1 MTVSLVIL
9 DRDGVI
15 NHDSDDY
22 IKSPDEWQP
31 LPGSLEAIA
40 RLCRADYTVIVATNQ
55 AGVGRGLFS
64 LEMLI
69 RIHRKMASSIRD
81 KGGRLN
87 SVFFCP
93 HSPADQCGCRKPK
106 PGMLLEISDRLGIR
120 LSGVPVVGDSLR
132 DLEAAAAA
140 GAMPVMVKT
149 GRGRLTQEKL
159 SQGELSHTL
168 GQTPVYADL
177 AAFTDAVLD
186 GRLESVARHTDQG
199 THH

>member
-1 MTVSLVIL
+1 MSLVIL

-40 RLCRADYTVIVATNQ
+40 RLCRADYTVVVATNQ

-64 LEMLI
+64 QEMLI
-69 RIHRKMASSIRD
+69 RVHRKMASSIRD
-81 KGGRLN
+81 KGGRLD

-93 HSPADQCGCRKPK
+93 HSPAEQCGCRKPK
-106 PGMLLEISDRLGIR
+106 PGMLLEISDRLGIG

-132 DLEAAAAA
+132 DLEAAEAA
-140 GAMPVMVKT
+140 GAIPVLVKT

-159 SQGELSHTL
+159 SKGELSHTL

>member
-1 MTVSLVIL
+1 MSLVIL

-40 RLCRADYTVIVATNQ
+40 RLCRADYTVVVATNQ

-64 LEMLI
+64 QEMLI

-81 KGGRLN
+81 KGGRLD

-93 HSPADQCGCRKPK
+93 HSPAEQCGCRKPK
-106 PGMLLEISDRLGIR
+106 PGMLLEISDRLGIG

-132 DLEAAAAA
+132 DLEAAEAA
-140 GAMPVMVKT
+140 GAIPVLVKT

-159 SQGELSHTL
+159 SKGELSHTL

-199 THH
+199 MHH

>member
-40 RLCRADYTVIVATNQ
+40 RLCRADYTVVVATNQ

-64 LEMLI
+64 QEMLI

-81 KGGRLN
+81 KGGRLD

-93 HSPADQCGCRKPK
+93 HSPAEQCGCRKPK
-106 PGMLLEISDRLGIR
+106 PGMLLEISDRLGIG

-132 DLEAAAAA
+132 DLEAAEAA
-140 GAMPVMVKT
+140 GAIPVLVKT

-159 SQGELSHTL
+159 SKGELSHTL

-186 GRLESVARHTDQG
+186 GCLESVAHHTDQG

>member
-1 MTVSLVIL
+1 MAWRLV
-9 DRDGVI
+9 
-15 NHDSDDY
+15 
-22 IKSPDEWQP
+22 
-31 LPGSLEAIA
+31 GS
-40 RLCRADYTVIVATNQ
+40 
-55 AGVGRGLFS
+55 
-64 LEMLI
+64 EMCI
-69 RIHRKMASSIRD
+69 GTGRKMASSIRD
-81 KGGRLN
+81 KGGGLD

-93 HSPADQCGCRKPK
+93 QGPAGQGGCRKPN
-106 PGMLLEISDRLGIR
+106 PGMLLKISARLGIG

-132 DLEAAAAA
+132 DLEAAEAA
-140 GAMPVMVKT
+140 GAIPVLVKT

-159 SQGELSHTL
+159 SKGELPHTL

>member
-40 RLCRADYTVIVATNQ
+40 RLCRADYTVVVATNQ

-64 LEMLI
+64 LEMLT

-81 KGGRLN
+81 KGGRLD
-87 SVFFCP
+87 SIFFCP

-106 PGMLLEISDRLGIR
+106 PGMLLEISDRLSIA
-120 LSGVPVVGDSLR
+120 LSGVPFVGDSLR

-149 GRGRLTQEKL
+149 GRGRLTQEQL

-186 GRLESVARHTDQG
+186 GRLESVARHTDQR
-199 THH
+199 THP

>member
-40 RLCRADYTVIVATNQ
+40 RLCRADYTVVVATNQ

-64 LEMLI
+64 QEMLI

-81 KGGRLN
+81 KGGRLD

-93 HSPADQCGCRKPK
+93 HSPAEQCGCRKPK
-106 PGMLLEISDRLGIR
+106 PGMLLEISDRLGIG
-120 LSGVPVVGDSLR
+120 LSSVPVVGDSLR
-132 DLEAAAAA
+132 DLEAAEAA
-140 GAMPVMVKT
+140 GAIPVLVKT

-159 SQGELSHTL
+159 SKGEQSHTL

-186 GRLESVARHTDQG
+186 GRLESVARHTDQR

>member
-1 MTVSLVIL
+1 MSLVIL

-64 LEMLI
+64 LEMLM
-69 RIHRKMASSIRD
+69 RIHSKMASSIRD
-81 KGGRLN
+81 KGGRLD

-106 PGMLLEISDRLGIR
+106 PGMLLEIRDRLGIG
-120 LSGVPVVGDSLR
+120 LSGVPFVGDSLS
-132 DLEAAAAA
+132 DLETAAAA
-140 GAMPVMVKT
+140 GATPIMVQT

-159 SQGELSHTL
+159 LQGELSHTL

-177 AAFTDAVLD
+177 AEFTDAVLD
-186 GRLESVARHTDQG
+186 GYLESVAGYTDQG
-199 THH
+199 LHH

>member
-40 RLCRADYTVIVATNQ
+40 RLCRADYTVVVATNQ

-81 KGGRLN
+81 KGGRLD

-93 HSPADQCGCRKPK
+93 HSPAEQCGCRKPK
-106 PGMLLEISDRLGIR
+106 PGMLLEISDRLGIG

-132 DLEAAAAA
+132 DLEAAEAA
-140 GAMPVMVKT
+140 GAMPVLVKT

-159 SQGELSHTL
+159 SKGELSHTL

>member
-40 RLCRADYTVIVATNQ
+40 RLCRADYTVVVATNQ

-64 LEMLI
+64 QEMLI

-81 KGGRLN
+81 KGGRLD

-93 HSPADQCGCRKPK
+93 HSPAEQCGCRKPK
-106 PGMLLEISDRLGIR
+106 PGMLLEISDRLGIG
-120 LSGVPVVGDSLR
+120 LSSVPVVGDSLR
-132 DLEAAAAA
+132 DLEAAEAA
-140 GAMPVMVKT
+140 GAIPVLVKT

-159 SQGELSHTL
+159 SKGELSHTL

>member
-1 MTVSLVIL
+1 MSLVIL

-40 RLCRADYTVIVATNQ
+40 RLCRADYTVVVATNQ

-64 LEMLI
+64 QEMLI

-81 KGGRLN
+81 KGGRLD

-93 HSPADQCGCRKPK
+93 HSPAEQCGCRKPK
-106 PGMLLEISDRLGIR
+106 PGMLLEISDRLGIG

-132 DLEAAAAA
+132 DLEAAEAA
-140 GAMPVMVKT
+140 GAIPVLVKT

-159 SQGELSHTL
+159 SKGELSHAL

-186 GRLESVARHTDQG
+186 GRLESVARHTDQR

>member
-40 RLCRADYTVIVATNQ
+40 RLCRADYTVVVATNQ

-81 KGGRLN
+81 KGGRLD

-93 HSPADQCGCRKPK
+93 HSPAEQCGCRKPK
-106 PGMLLEISDRLGIR
+106 PGMLLEISDRLGIG

-132 DLEAAAAA
+132 DLEAAEEA
-140 GAMPVMVKT
+140 GAMPVLVKT

-159 SQGELSHTL
+159 SKGELSHTL

>member
-40 RLCRADYTVIVATNQ
+40 RLCRADYTVVVATNQ

-64 LEMLI
+64 LEMLT

-81 KGGRLN
+81 KGGRLD
-87 SVFFCP
+87 SIFFCP

-106 PGMLLEISDRLGIR
+106 PGMLLEISDRLSIG

-140 GAMPVMVKT
+140 GAMPVMGKT

-186 GRLESVARHTDQG
+186 GNLESVVRHTDQG

>member
-40 RLCRADYTVIVATNQ
+40 RLCRADYTVVVATNQ

-64 LEMLI
+64 LEMLT

-81 KGGRLN
+81 KGGRLD
-87 SVFFCP
+87 SIFFCP

-106 PGMLLEISDRLGIR
+106 PGMLLEISDRLSIG

-149 GRGRLTQEKL
+149 GRGRLTQEQL

-186 GRLESVARHTDQG
+186 GNLESVVRHTDQG

>member
-1 MTVSLVIL
+1 MSLVIL

-40 RLCRADYTVIVATNQ
+40 RLCRADYTVVVATNQ

-64 LEMLI
+64 QEMLI

-81 KGGRLN
+81 KGGRLD

-93 HSPADQCGCRKPK
+93 HSPAEQCGCRKPK
-106 PGMLLEISDRLGIR
+106 PGMLLEISDRLGIG
-120 LSGVPVVGDSLR
+120 LSSVPVVGDSLR
-132 DLEAAAAA
+132 DLEAAEAA
-140 GAMPVMVKT
+140 GAIPVLVKT

-159 SQGELSHTL
+159 SKGELSHTL

>member
-1 MTVSLVIL
+1 MSLVIL

-15 NHDSDDY
+15 NYDSDDY
-22 IKSPDEWQP
+22 IKSPDEWLP

-55 AGVGRGLFS
+55 AGVGRGIFS
-64 LEMLI
+64 LDMLI
-69 RIHRKMASSIRD
+69 RIHSKMASSIRD
-81 KGGRLN
+81 KGGRLD

-93 HSPADQCGCRKPK
+93 HNPADQCSCRKPK
-106 PGMLLEISDRLGIR
+106 PGMLLEISDRLGIG
-120 LSGVPVVGDSLR
+120 LSGVPFVGDSLT

-149 GRGRLTQEKL
+149 GRGRLTQEQL

-177 AAFTDAVLD
+177 AAFTAAELD
-186 GRLESVARHTDQG
+186 GNLESVVRHTDQG

>member
-40 RLCRADYTVIVATNQ
+40 RLCRADYTVVVATNQ

-64 LEMLI
+64 LEMLT

-81 KGGRLN
+81 KGGRLD

-106 PGMLLEISDRLGIR
+106 PGMLLEIGDRLSIG

-186 GRLESVARHTDQG
+186 GNLESVARHTGQG

>member
-40 RLCRADYTVIVATNQ
+40 RLCRADYTVVVATNQ

-64 LEMLI
+64 QEMLI

-81 KGGRLN
+81 KGGRLD

-93 HSPADQCGCRKPK
+93 HSPAEQCGCRKPK
-106 PGMLLEISDRLGIR
+106 PGMLLEISDRLGIG

-132 DLEAAAAA
+132 DLEAAEAA
-140 GAMPVMVKT
+140 GAIPVLVKT

-159 SQGELSHTL
+159 SKGELSRAL

>member
-40 RLCRADYTVIVATNQ
+40 RLCRADYTVVVATNQ

>member
-40 RLCRADYTVIVATNQ
+40 RLCRADYTVVVATNQ

-64 LEMLI
+64 LEMLTC
-69 RIHRKMASSIRD
+69 IHRKMASSIRD
-81 KGGRLN
+81 KGGRLD

-106 PGMLLEISDRLGIR
+106 PGMLLEISDRLGIG

-132 DLEAAAAA
+132 DLEAAEAA
-140 GAMPVMVKT
+140 GAMPVLVKT

-186 GRLESVARHTDQG
+186 GNLESVARHTDQG

>member
-1 MTVSLVIL
+1 MSLVIL

-40 RLCRADYTVIVATNQ
+40 RLCRADYTVVVATNQ

-64 LEMLI
+64 LEMLT

-81 KGGRLN
+81 KGGRLD
-87 SVFFCP
+87 SIFFCP

-106 PGMLLEISDRLGIR
+106 PGMLLEISDRLGIG

-159 SQGELSHTL
+159 SQSELTHTL

-177 AAFTDAVLD
+177 AAFTDAMLD
-186 GRLESVARHTDQG
+186 GCLESVAPHTDQG

>member
-1 MTVSLVIL
+1 MSLVIL

-40 RLCRADYTVIVATNQ
+40 RLCRADYTVVVATNQ

-64 LEMLI
+64 LEMLT

-81 KGGRLN
+81 KGGRLD

-106 PGMLLEISDRLGIR
+106 PGMLLEISDRLSIG
-120 LSGVPVVGDSLR
+120 LSGVPFVGDSLR

-140 GAMPVMVKT
+140 GAMPVLVKT
-149 GRGRLTQEKL
+149 GQGRLTQEKL

-186 GRLESVARHTDQG
+186 GNLESVVRRTGQG

>member
-31 LPGSLEAIA
+31 IPGSLEAIA

-64 LEMLI
+64 VDMLM
-69 RIHRKMASSIRD
+69 RIHSKMASNIRD
-81 KGGRLN
+81 KGGRLD

-93 HSPADQCGCRKPK
+93 HSPSDKCNCRKPK
-106 PGMLLEISDRLGIR
+106 PGMLLEISDRLGIG
-120 LSGVPVVGDSLR
+120 LSGVPFVGDSPR
-132 DLEAAAAA
+132 DLEAATAA
-140 GAMPVMVKT
+140 GAMPVLVQT
-149 GRGRLTQEKL
+149 GWGRLTEEKL

-177 AAFTDAVLD
+177 AEFTDAVLD
-186 GRLESVARHTDQG
+186 GYLESVANHTDQG
-199 THH
+199 LHY

>member
-1 MTVSLVIL
+1 MSLVIL

-40 RLCRADYTVIVATNQ
+40 RLCRADYTVVVATNQ

-64 LEMLI
+64 QEMLI

-81 KGGRLN
+81 KGGRLD

-93 HSPADQCGCRKPK
+93 HSPAEQCGCRKPK
-106 PGMLLEISDRLGIR
+106 PGMLLEISDRLGIG

-132 DLEAAAAA
+132 DLAAAEAA
-140 GAMPVMVKT
+140 GAIPVLVKT

-159 SQGELSHTL
+159 SKGELSHTL

-186 GRLESVARHTDQG
+186 GRLESVARHTDQR

>member
-93 HSPADQCGCRKPK
+93 HSSADQCGCRKPK
-106 PGMLLEISDRLGIR
+106 PGMLLEISDRLGVR

>member
-1 MTVSLVIL
+1 MSLVIL

-40 RLCRADYTVIVATNQ
+40 RLCRADYTVVVATNQ

-69 RIHRKMASSIRD
+69 RIHSKMASSIRD
-81 KGGRLN
+81 KGGRLDA
-87 SVFFCP
+87 VFFCP
-93 HSPADQCGCRKPK
+93 HSPPDQCGCRKPK
-106 PGMLLEISDRLGIR
+106 PGMLLEISDRLGIG
-120 LSGVPVVGDSLR
+120 LSGVPVVGDSMR

-140 GAMPVMVKT
+140 GAMPVMVQT

-168 GQTPVYADL
+168 GQIPVYADL

-186 GRLESVARHTDQG
+186 GQLESFADHKDQG
-199 THH
+199 PHH

>member
-55 AGVGRGLFS
+55 AGVGRGFFS

-106 PGMLLEISDRLGIR
+106 PGMLLEISDRLGVR

>member
-1 MTVSLVIL
+1 VSLVIL

-40 RLCRADYTVIVATNQ
+40 RLCRADYTVVVATNQ

-64 LEMLI
+64 QEMLI

-81 KGGRLN
+81 KGGRLD

-93 HSPADQCGCRKPK
+93 HSPAEQCGCRKPK
-106 PGMLLEISDRLGIR
+106 PGMLLEISDRLGIG
-120 LSGVPVVGDSLR
+120 LSSVPVVGDSLR
-132 DLEAAAAA
+132 DLEAAEAA
-140 GAMPVMVKT
+140 GAIPVLVKT

-159 SQGELSHTL
+159 SKGELSHTL

-186 GRLESVARHTDQG
+186 GRLESVARHTDQR

>member
-40 RLCRADYTVIVATNQ
+40 RLCRADYTVVVATNQ

-64 LEMLI
+64 LEMLT

-81 KGGRLN
+81 KGGRLD

-106 PGMLLEISDRLGIR
+106 PGMLLEISDRLNIG

-186 GRLESVARHTDQG
+186 GNLESVARHTDQG

>member
-1 MTVSLVIL
+1 MSLVIL

-22 IKSPDEWQP
+22 IKSPAEWQP

-40 RLCRADYTVIVATNQ
+40 RLCRADYTVVVATNQ

-64 LEMLI
+64 LEMLT

-81 KGGRLN
+81 KGGRLD
-87 SVFFCP
+87 SIFFCP

-106 PGMLLEISDRLGIR
+106 PGMLLEISDRLSIG

-149 GRGRLTQEKL
+149 GRGRLTQEQL

-186 GRLESVARHTDQG
+186 GNLESVARHTGQG

>member
-1 MTVSLVIL
+1 MSLVIL

-40 RLCRADYTVIVATNQ
+40 RLCRADYTVVVATNQ

-64 LEMLI
+64 LEMLT

-81 KGGRLN
+81 KGGRLD
-87 SVFFCP
+87 SIFFCP

-106 PGMLLEISDRLGIR
+106 PGMLLEISDRLSIG

-140 GAMPVMVKT
+140 GAMPVRVKT

-186 GRLESVARHTDQG
+186 GNLESVARHTGQG

>member
-40 RLCRADYTVIVATNQ
+40 RLCRADYTVVVATNQ

-64 LEMLI
+64 LEMLT

-81 KGGRLN
+81 KGGRLD
-87 SVFFCP
+87 SIFFCP

-106 PGMLLEISDRLGIR
+106 PGMLLEISDRLSIG
-120 LSGVPVVGDSLR
+120 LSGVPFVGDSLR

-140 GAMPVMVKT
+140 GAMPVLVKT
-149 GRGRLTQEKL
+149 GQGRLTQEKL
-159 SQGELSHTL
+159 SQSELSHTL

-186 GRLESVARHTDQG
+186 GNLESVVRRTGQG

>member
-1 MTVSLVIL
+1 MTVALVIL
-9 DRDGVI
+9 DRDVVI

-40 RLCRADYTVIVATNQ
+40 RLCRADYTVVVATNQ

-64 LEMLI
+64 LEMLT

-81 KGGRLN
+81 KGGRLD
-87 SVFFCP
+87 SIFFCP

-106 PGMLLEISDRLGIR
+106 PGMLLEISDRLSIG

-132 DLEAAAAA
+132 DLEAAAAV

-149 GRGRLTQEKL
+149 GRGRLTQEQL

-186 GRLESVARHTDQG
+186 GNLESVVRHTDQG

>member
-40 RLCRADYTVIVATNQ
+40 RLCRADYTVVVATNQ

-64 LEMLI
+64 LEMLT

-81 KGGRLN
+81 KGGRLD
-87 SVFFCP
+87 SIFFCP

-106 PGMLLEISDRLGIR
+106 PGMLLEISDRLSIG
-120 LSGVPVVGDSLR
+120 LSGVPFVGDSLR

-140 GAMPVMVKT
+140 GAMPVLVKT
-149 GRGRLTQEKL
+149 GQGRLTQEKL

-186 GRLESVARHTDQG
+186 GNLESVVRRTGQG

>member
-1 MTVSLVIL
+1 MPVSLVIL

-22 IKSPDEWQP
+22 IKSPDEWLP

-40 RLCRADYTVIVATNQ
+40 RLCRADYTVVVATNQ
-55 AGVGRGLFS
+55 AGVGRGLFN

-81 KGGRLN
+81 KGGRLD

-149 GRGRLTQEKL
+149 GRGQLTQEKL

-168 GQTPVYADL
+168 GQTPVYPDL
-177 AAFTDAVLD
+177 AAFTDALLD
-186 GRLESVARHTDQG
+186 GRLESVARNTDQG
-199 THH
+199 TRH

>member
-1 MTVSLVIL
+1 VSLVIL

-40 RLCRADYTVIVATNQ
+40 RLCRADYTVVVATNQ

>member
-40 RLCRADYTVIVATNQ
+40 RLCRADYTVVVATNQ

-64 LEMLI
+64 QEMLI

-81 KGGRLN
+81 KGGRLD

-93 HSPADQCGCRKPK
+93 HSPAEQCGCRKPK
-106 PGMLLEISDRLGIR
+106 PGMLLEISDRLGIG

-132 DLEAAAAA
+132 DLEAAAEA
-140 GAMPVMVKT
+140 GAMPVLVKT

-159 SQGELSHTL
+159 SKGELSHTL

>member
-40 RLCRADYTVIVATNQ
+40 RLCRADYTVVVATNQ

-64 LEMLI
+64 LEMLT

-81 KGGRLN
+81 KGGRLD
-87 SVFFCP
+87 SIFFCP

-106 PGMLLEISDRLGIR
+106 PGMLLEISGRLSIG

-186 GRLESVARHTDQG
+186 GNLESVARHTGQG